1 MDPRNEKIAN
11 ILVDYSVKVKKG
23 ETVQITGS
31 ESAKDLLMELYKK
44 VLEKGAYPILDVNFE
59 GTSYLYYKTA
69 SEEQLK
75 KFPDIA
81 MFKAKKADAYIS
93 VWGDLNT
100 RELSN
105 IDSKKIALRRKIVK
119 PISDVIH
126 NKDRWVIFDYP
137 TNALAME
144 ADMSLKEFEDFVYKA
159 CIIDY
164 SKMKKG
170 QEKLKQLIDHGNKV
184 RIIGEETDIELSIK
198 GRLGI
203 NNPGVFNVPDG
214 EVFTS
219 PVENSA
225 NGYIFYTFPGIYMG
239 KEVSGIRLKFEKG
252 KVVKATA
259 EKNEDL
265 LKNLIKM
272 DAGSSRL
279 GELGIGTNYNID
291 KFIKNILFDEKIG
304 GTIHLALG
312 HGFKE
317 AGGKNKS
324 ALHWDMI
331 KDLRKRGEILIDDK
345 LIQRNGKFTFKF

>member
-1 MDPRNEKIAN
+1 
-11 ILVDYSVKVKKG
+11 
-23 ETVQITGS
+23 ETIQITGS
-31 ESAKDLLMELYKK
+31 ETARELLLEVYKQ
-44 VLEKGAYPILDVNFE
+44 VLERGAYPILDVNLE
-59 GTSYLYYKTA
+59 GSSYIYYKTA

-75 KFPDIA
+75 KFPEIA
-81 MFKAKKADAYIS
+81 LFKVRKADAYIS
-93 VWGDLNT
+93 LWGDLNT

-105 IDSKKIALRRKIVK
+105 INPKKLALRRKTTN
-119 PISDVIH
+119 PISELIH
-126 NKDRWVIFDYP
+126 KKDRWVTLDFP

-159 CIIDY
+159 CLVDWDE
-164 SKMKKG
+164 MKKK
-170 QEKLKQLIDHGNKV
+170 QEKLKKIIDHGNKV
-184 RIIGEETDIELSIK
+184 RIIGEETDIEMSIK
-198 GRLGI
+198 GRTGVNRPGI
-203 NNPGVFNVPDG
+203 FNIPDG

-225 NGYIFYTFPGIYMG
+225 NGFISYTFPAIYSS
-239 KEVSGIRLKFEKG
+239 KEVSGIKLRFEKG
-252 KVVKATA
+252 KLVKATA

-265 LKNLIKM
+265 LKALIKM
-272 DAGSSRL
+272 DHGASRL

-312 HGFKE
+312 NSFKE

-331 KDLRKRGEILIDDK
+331 KDLRKGGEILVDDK
-345 LIQRNGKFTFKF
+345 VIQRNGKFKFKF